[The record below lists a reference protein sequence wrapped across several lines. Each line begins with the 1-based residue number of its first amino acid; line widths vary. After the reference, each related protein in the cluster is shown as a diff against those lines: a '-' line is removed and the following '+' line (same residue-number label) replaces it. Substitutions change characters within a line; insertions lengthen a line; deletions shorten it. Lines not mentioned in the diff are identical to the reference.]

1 MKEFWKVFIR
11 DEKSFHLLS
20 KVGKGPD
27 AQRGFGPEGWGLES
41 FTEFKGQGAGVFLSI
56 LIHNCIGLC
65 FWEKCSLLGH
75 VSLFATPWTKPAGLR
90 CPWVSPGKD
99 TGVGTI
105 PFFRGSSQP
114 FADIL

>member
-56 LIHNCIGLC
+56 LIHNCIR
-65 FWEKCSLLGH
+65 SILLGK
-75 VSLFATPWTKPAGLR
+75 VFIARSCLTLCNPM
-90 CPWVSPGKD
+90 D
-99 TGVGTI
+99 
-105 PFFRGSSQP
+105 
-114 FADIL
+114 